1 MRAASRAVEWMLR
14 AAMWLVLA
22 LAFLLF
28 AQWPL
33 RELVQGYS
41 REAND
46 LGQVLF
52 ALYVAVAITAA
63 TRDRTHLAVD
73 VVSRRYSP
81 AWRER
86 VERFAAAAVMAPFAL
101 FVIVTTVK
109 PVWQS
114 LLQLERFAD
123 TLNPGYFL
131 VRFAALLMAALVLAQ
146 ALLDAVAHRG
156 R

>member
-1 MRAASRAVEWMLR
+1 MRAASRAIEWTLR
-14 AAMWLVLA
+14 AAMWLVLPLA
-22 LAFLLF
+22 LLLF

-33 RELVQGYS
+33 RDLVQGYS

-63 TRDRTHLAVD
+63 TRERAHLAVD
-73 VVSRRYSP
+73 AVARHHSP
-81 AWRER
+81 RWRARLER
-86 VERFAAAAVMAPFAL
+86 IAAAAVLAPWAI
-101 FVIVTTVK
+101 FVIAMSAG
-109 PVWQS
+109 PVWRS
-114 LLQLERFAD
+114 GLQLERFAD

-131 VRFAALLMAALVLAQ
+131 VRFAALLLAVLVLAQ
-146 ALLDAVAHRG
+146 ALVDAVSPRE

>member
-1 MRAASRAVEWMLR
+1 MRAARRAMQRLLD
-14 AAMWLVLA
+14 AAMWLALPLA
-22 LAFLLF
+22 LLLF

-33 RELVQGYS
+33 RELVQAYS

-63 TRDRTHLAVD
+63 TRSNAHLAVD
-73 VVSRRYSP
+73 AVSRRYSP
-81 AWRER
+81 RTRRWLARI
-86 VERFAAAAVMAPFAL
+86 AAAMFLAPWAL
-101 FVIVTTVK
+101 FVIANCAG

-146 ALLDAVAHRG
+146 AIIDAIAPPEA
-156 R
+156 

>member
-1 MRAASRAVEWMLR
+1 
-14 AAMWLVLA
+14 MWLALP

-33 RELVQGYS
+33 RDLVQAYS

-52 ALYVAVAITAA
+52 ALYVAAAVTAA
-63 TRDRTHLAVD
+63 TRARSHLAVD
-73 VVSRRYSP
+73 VVAHRQSARVR
-81 AWRER
+81 AWITRIGALA
-86 VERFAAAAVMAPFAL
+86 VAAPWAL
-101 FVIVTTVK
+101 FVIANSAG

-114 LLQLERFAD
+114 LQQLERFAD

-131 VRFAALLMAALVLAQ
+131 VRAAALVLAVLVLAQ
-146 ALLDAVAHRG
+146 ALLDAFSSRE

>member
-1 MRAASRAVEWMLR
+1 MRAASRAIEWVLH
-14 AAMWLVLA
+14 AAMWLVLP

-33 RELVQGYS
+33 RDLVQGYS

-46 LGQVLF
+46 LGQILF

-63 TRDRTHLAVD
+63 TRDSAHLAVD
-73 VVSRRYSP
+73 AVARRFS
-81 AWRER
+81 ARWRAR
-86 VERFAAAAVMAPFAL
+86 IARLAAAAVLAPWAL
-101 FVIVTTVK
+101 FVIATSAA
-109 PVWQS
+109 PVWRS

-131 VRFAALLMAALVLAQ
+131 VRFAALLLAVLVLAQ
-146 ALLDAVAHRG
+146 SLLDAVSPREG
-156 R
+156 

>member
-1 MRAASRAVEWMLR
+1 MRAASRAVEWTMR
-14 AAMWLVLA
+14 AAMWLALP

-33 RELVQGYS
+33 RDLVQAYS

-52 ALYVAVAITAA
+52 ALYVAVAVTAA
-63 TRDRTHLAVD
+63 TRDGTHLAVD
-73 VVSRRYSP
+73 VVARRYS
-81 AWRER
+81 ARTRRWLAR
-86 VERFAAAAVMAPFAL
+86 AAAACIAAPWAI
-101 FVIVTTVK
+101 FVIVDSAG
-109 PVWQS
+109 PAWQS

-131 VRFAALLMAALVLAQ
+131 VRLAVLLLAALVLVQ
-146 ALLDAVAHRG
+146 AILDTIPAGER
-156 R
+156 